1 MKKNLFYYLFAVI
14 CSVTLFTACSD
25 DDEDTTWQQI
35 PEITNDNVTLTLNDK
50 TPANATVAFD
60 IINAESGKLTLKDA
74 IYGHPTVDI
83 NVTLQK
89 KDDTSY
95 NFSGTANLDPARMAA
110 SNTALK
116 VTVSGTVTTA
126 GKVTVDVTTSGW
138 AAVSGV
144 YANDSVS
151 VTVNGTAQSKK
162 YGVTLNV
169 TAANKATLTFS
180 NIVSVA
186 NDFEMEVTW
195 DNGKIE
201 GSKEKEAGYVVT
213 VTGNLAAEKL
223 TLVVTT
229 SGYKTL
235 EKRYLGN
242 NLDITYNKGES
253 AELLDVEL
261 KNATAE
267 TAELKID
274 GVFLSQVDLP
284 NGILVPVTLVEEKG
298 NYAFEGKYS
307 NKEFAFTATA
317 KGSISAAGKM
327 TLDFV
332 YEITSDLVGKWSP
345 KMGEQGAMAIFN
357 YAGPAVT
364 LPKELIGMLG
374 NILPPNIP
382 TTLDAATLNMV
393 MNGVLAQYVPYL
405 QSLTFKSNGYADMVV
420 KKVGGGDVTTSM
432 EDYIMY
438 YVQGDQLFVFPNLSK
453 LMGMSSMAS
462 ANSVRAWDPSDLFMT
477 GIPLTFDASQGTIKI
492 ETNVV
497 KGIAAFAAGL
507 LLPEDDSD
515 GLLGL
520 FIKDKVQLAQVKALV
535 NWANTSL
542 QASQTF
548 EAGLILEKK

>member
-60 IINAESGKLTLKDA
+60 IINAESGKLTLKDV

-95 NFSGTANLDPARMAA
+95 NFSGTTDLEPARATA
-110 SNTALK
+110 SNSALK

-138 AAVSGV
+138 AAVNGV

-151 VTVNGTAQSKK
+151 VTVNGIAQSKK

-180 NIVSVA
+180 NITVA
-186 NDFEMEVTW
+186 NNFEMEVTW

-235 EKRYLGN
+235 EKLYFGN

-253 AELLDVEL
+253 ADLLNVEL

-267 TAELKID
+267 GAELNVS

-284 NGILVPVTLVEEKG
+284 NGIIMPVTLVEKEG
-298 NYAFEGKYS
+298 SYAFEGKLS
-307 NKEFAFTATA
+307 NKEFAFTATV
-317 KGSISAAGKM
+317 KGSISGGKM
-327 TLDFV
+327 TLDFT

-345 KMGEQGAMAIFN
+345 KMGEQGALAIFN

-364 LPKELIGMLG
+364 LPKELIAMLG
-374 NILPPNIP
+374 DLLPPNIP
-382 TTLDAATLNMV
+382 TTLDAATLNMI

-453 LMGMSSMAS
+453 LMGMMSMAS
-462 ANSVRAWDPSDLFMT
+462 ANSPRAWDPGNIFMT

-507 LLPEDDSD
+507 LLPEDGSD
-515 GLLGL
+515 GLLGI
-520 FIKDKVQLAQVKALV
+520 FIKDKAQLAQVKAV
-535 NWANTSL
+535 IEWATTSL
-542 QASQTF
+542 QASETF
-548 EAGLILEKK
+548 EAGLMLEKK